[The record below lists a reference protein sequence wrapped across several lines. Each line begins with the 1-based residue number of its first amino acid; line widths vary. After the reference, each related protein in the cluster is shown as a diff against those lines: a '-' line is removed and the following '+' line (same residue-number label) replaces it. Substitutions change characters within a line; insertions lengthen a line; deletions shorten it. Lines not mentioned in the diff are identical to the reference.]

1 MGCFSSKAKVDD
13 TSTSRVDK
21 LEELRVKP
29 GTFVTIN
36 EKRFQE
42 VYQLGKSLGAGG
54 HGEVRFAL
62 HRSANTPRAV
72 KIFRKDV
79 LTSVESKQ
87 KLITEINVLKALD
100 HPNVVR
106 VYEFFEDPKRFYMVM
121 EQCKGGELFQEILK
135 KGRFRE
141 NQAAQV
147 MEQLFSCVAYLHDNN
162 IIHRDLKPEN
172 ILLEEKGDF
181 MNIKLIDFGT
191 ATFFDNNGTITG
203 TMGTA
208 YYIAPEV
215 VFGTYNEAC
224 DIWSC
229 GVILYILLSGEPPF
243 KGDNDEEIIENVK
256 QGKYEFPSKN
266 WSNVSDQ
273 AKQLINSLLC
283 PVSKRLTASEALN
296 HEWFSISLE
305 RSAPSFELMKSAL
318 NNLKEFHNLNKFQDA
333 VQTFITTQCLS
344 AQDTKEVRA
353 VFREM
358 DKNGDGQLS
367 KEELLRYF
375 NEILG
380 IEDAQEEVDRVMK
393 KVDTDYNGYI
403 GYTEFIKASL
413 DPKKVLTREN
423 IGRAFIMFDK
433 DESGSISADE
443 LKKVLEGGS
452 SSSKKVWLDIIKEVD
467 QDGDGEID
475 LREFEDIVMSKI

>member
-1 MGCFSSKAKVDD
+1 
-13 TSTSRVDK
+13 
-21 LEELRVKP
+21 
-29 GTFVTIN
+29 
-36 EKRFQE
+36 
-42 VYQLGKSLGAGG
+42 
-54 HGEVRFAL
+54 
-62 HRSANTPRAV
+62 
-72 KIFRKDV
+72 
-79 LTSVESKQ
+79 
-87 KLITEINVLKALD
+87 
-100 HPNVVR
+100 
-106 VYEFFEDPKRFYMVM
+106 
-121 EQCKGGELFQEILK
+121 
-135 KGRFRE
+135 
-141 NQAAQV
+141 
-147 MEQLFSCVAYLHDNN
+147 
-162 IIHRDLKPEN
+162 
-172 ILLEEKGDF
+172 
-181 MNIKLIDFGT
+181 
-191 ATFFDNNGTITG
+191 
-203 TMGTA
+203 
-208 YYIAPEV
+208 
-215 VFGTYNEAC
+215 
-224 DIWSC
+224 
-229 GVILYILLSGEPPF
+229 
-243 KGDNDEEIIENVK
+243 
-256 QGKYEFPSKN
+256 
-266 WSNVSDQ
+266 
-273 AKQLINSLLC
+273 
-283 PVSKRLTASEALN
+283 
-296 HEWFSISLE
+296 
-305 RSAPSFELMKSAL
+305 MKSAL

-333 VQTFITTQCLS
+333 VQTFIATQCLS

-452 SSSKKVWLDIIKEVD
+452 SSSKKVWMDIIKEVD